1 MAKSNYNY
9 DFWAKEFEY
18 KEGGMKDR
26 ALTNQAIDRAAA
38 ERRLLTDRTR
48 AEQDRQLKRSIT
60 NYNFGK
66 AISEDMDDLNV
77 VANSGAIGMDQ
88 IIQQGSRELADAAGS
103 LTQELTR
110 TGDYNAYASGMSNL
124 KSQVSQMKNLE
135 ADATAYMGLF
145 NEMSE
150 NDTMSNYVSADLR
163 AATMAMQNGDGA
175 FVMKDGALTWSG
187 ETVTGEPYNI
197 AASEFKNLKNKL
209 VGKTNV
215 NGVINNAMKVQTTPS
230 GNILAFDQTP
240 TAEDGSRGLS
250 ARDFAENSLKDTID
264 SRGAENRHRMVGSL
278 LTDNFG
284 YSEQEAKL
292 LLAEDYEKA
301 YNVLENEWMQ
311 QAQSQYGI
319 NQKAVNTEKRAQA
332 DQYEQHKLVRDKRRA
347 IKNNQ
352 QELPDL
358 WDNKEDAVWKNPG
371 AYFDLEE
378 KDRAS
383 FVEKARADIIATG
396 ATDLTEI
403 TRPTDEVGVIEVVGF
418 KAQNPNS
425 RIKKPVTLMFEGSTE
440 DWGNAIFTT
449 NDLDPYKW
457 QELFTG
463 QKLNKVTG
471 LYESQFRR
479 KDSGIKRDAKGNPI
493 RKVQGVRLP

>member
-66 AISEDMDDLNV
+66 AIADDMDDLNV
-77 VANSGAIGMDQ
+77 VANSGAVGMDQ
-88 IIQQGSRELADAAGS
+88 IIQQGSRELADAAGA
-103 LTQELTR
+103 LTAELTR
-110 TGDYNAYASGMSNL
+110 SGDYNAYAAGMSNI
-124 KSQVSQMKNLE
+124 KAQVTEMKNLE

-150 NDTMSNYVSADLR
+150 NDAMSNYVSADLR
-163 AATMAMQNGDGA
+163 AATMAMQNGNGA
-175 FVMKDGALTWSG
+175 FGMKDGVLTWSG

-215 NGVINNAMKVQTTPS
+215 NGTINNAMKVQTTPS
-230 GNILAFDQTP
+230 GNILSFDQAP

-264 SRGAENRHRMVGSL
+264 SRGAENRHRMVGAL

-284 YSEQEAKL
+284 YTEQQAKL

-301 YNVLENEWMQ
+301 YNVLEKEWID

-332 DQYEQHKLVRDKRRA
+332 DQYEQHKLVRDKRRN

-352 QELPDL
+352 QELPAL

-378 KDRAS
+378 KDKAA

-403 TRPTDEVGVIEVVGF
+403 TRPTDEIGVIEVVGF

-463 QKLNKVTG
+463 QKLNKKTG

-479 KDSGIKRDAKGNPI
+479 KDSQLNRDA
-493 RKVQGVRLP
+493 QGVRLP

>member
-9 DFWAKEFEY
+9 DFWAKEFEF
-18 KEGGMKDR
+18 KEGGIKDR
-26 ALTNQAIDRAAA
+26 ALTNQSIDKAAA

-48 AEQDRQLKRSIT
+48 AEEDRQLKREIT

-77 VANSGAIGMDQ
+77 VANSGAVGMDQ
-88 IIQQGSRELADAAGS
+88 IIQQGSRELADAAGA
-103 LTQELTR
+103 LTSELTR
-110 TGDYNAYASGMSNL
+110 SGDYNAYAAGMSNI
-124 KSQVSQMKNLE
+124 KAQVSEMKNLE

-163 AATMAMQNGDGA
+163 AATMAMQNGNGA
-175 FVMKDGALTWSG
+175 FGMKDGALTWSG

-215 NGVINNAMKVQTTPS
+215 NGTINAAMKVQTTPS
-230 GNILAFDQTP
+230 GNILSFDQAP
-240 TAEDGSRGLS
+240 TGEDGSKGLS

-278 LTDNFG
+278 LTDHFG
-284 YSEQEAKL
+284 YTEQQAKI

-311 QAQSQYGI
+311 QAQGQYGI
-319 NQKAVNTEKRAQA
+319 NQKAVNAEKRAQA
-332 DQYEQHKLVRDKRRA
+332 DQYEQHKLVRDNRRA

-352 QELPDL
+352 KELPAL
-358 WDNKEDAVWKNPG
+358 WDNKKDAVWQNPG
-371 AYFDLEE
+371 AYFDLEQ
-378 KDRAS
+378 KDKAS
-383 FVEKARADIIATG
+383 WVEKARADIIATG

-403 TRPTDEVGVIEVVGF
+403 TRPTDEVGVMEVIGF

-425 RIKKPVTLMFEGSTE
+425 RIKKPVNLMFEGSEE

-449 NDLDPYKW
+449 NGIDPFQW

-463 QKLNKVTG
+463 QRLNKKTG
-471 LYESQFRR
+471 RYESEFRR
-479 KDSGIKRDAKGNPI
+479 RDSQLNRDA
-493 RKVQGVRLP
+493 QGVLLP